1 MRSGFIFS
9 TCLESWKISS
19 PGKLPLFFGPIVWYY
34 GEKKRE
40 RMFAMLHLLLG
51 RDWTANRDEIL
62 NRVSSDVKCRRGN
75 RILMVPE
82 LISHETERRL
92 CTAAGDTASRYAE
105 VLSFTRLAN
114 RVTESLS
121 CATME
126 CLDNGGRVVAMA
138 SAARQLSSRLKAY
151 ASVETRPEFLTGLI
165 EGVDEFKRC
174 CITSQDLSRAALETE
189 GTLAQKLEEL
199 SLLMEGYDAL
209 CSHGKRDPRDQMTW
223 LLELMEEGSFAAA
236 HVFYI
241 DGFPDFT
248 RQHLAILEH
257 LIKESPEVTVSLNC
271 DRAESPLLAFE
282 KAGQTASELI
292 RCAKHAGIEYKVE
305 FIEERHTPVFS
316 VCGKLFQGSFDS
328 GFAKDVLRTFRAQT
342 PYQECMAAAHEV
354 MALVRSGCRYRDIT
368 LVFTDPSVYMPLISL
383 VFNRFHI
390 PVYQSGTEDIL
401 QKNVMITVLN
411 ALDAALNGFDRR
423 EVLRY
428 LRSGLSPLDTDT
440 CDLVENYAITWGI
453 RGSAWLKPWENHP
466 EGLSAPWNDFSRNRL
481 EFLNRARERAMEP
494 LERLSR
500 GFREAKNVK
509 AQVRALYIFLEEIHL
524 ATRLLVMAQDLD
536 EAGDNR
542 SAQILNQLWEI
553 LLSALEQ
560 MHDVLG
566 DTHWEA
572 EHFTRLLRLL
582 LSQYDVGT
590 IPPVLDAV
598 QTGPVSAMRC
608 HQQKHL
614 ILLGAQEGNLPG
626 YSGSTGLLTD
636 QERVM
641 LRQLGVPLT
650 GGAMEGIQAEFAEIY
665 GVFCGATESVRVYC
679 SGEQPSF
686 VFRRLCDMAGGMETV
701 GEGLSF
707 AQADGAEAAAYLA
720 RWEEPDAACRLG
732 LTESY
737 MDIACRR
744 DYSLGKVQKEH
755 IQSLYGE
762 TLNLSASQ
770 IDRVAECRLSY
781 FLKYG
786 LRAQERKEAT
796 VDPAEFGTYVHA
808 VLEDTCREIRDR
820 GGFHT
825 VSLEETLEIAH
836 RYSDAYA
843 AEHFSQLQS
852 ERMVYLFRRNIQEL
866 DMVVGELWQELSI
879 SDFAP
884 LDFEVGFGSEEG
896 LAPIAIPNHAMN
908 ALLRGFIDRVDSW
921 QSGGSRY
928 YRVVDYKTG
937 KKDFDYCD
945 VYNGVGL
952 QMLLYMF
959 ALKHSGAAVV
969 GDKAVAAGVQYFP
982 ARAPYM
988 TSDGKLSPEEAEKAR
1003 MTQWKRKG
1011 LLLQDEGVLQA
1022 MEPGEQY
1029 RRLCCTVKKDGTL
1042 SGDLADRE
1050 QLKMLET
1057 YVFRVVGKMVEDIA
1071 SGNVEPN
1078 PYTRGSSHDACAW
1091 CPYASICHK
1100 ETVEGRR
1107 NYKTMTAQRFWEE
1120 IGKEEHHGG

>member
-1 MRSGFIFS
+1 
-9 TCLESWKISS
+9 
-19 PGKLPLFFGPIVWYY
+19 
-34 GEKKRE
+34 
-40 RMFAMLHLLLG
+40 MLHLLLG

-62 NRVSSDVKCRRGN
+62 RRVAADVKSRRDN

-92 CTAAGDTASRYAE
+92 CAVAGDTASRYAE

-114 RVTESLS
+114 RVTEDIG
-121 CATME
+121 CANME

-151 ASVETRPEFLTGLI
+151 ASVETRPEFLSGLI
-165 EGVDEFKRC
+165 ESVDEFKRC
-174 CITSQDLSRAALETE
+174 CITAQDLSRAVLETE

-209 CSHGKRDPRDQMTW
+209 CTHGKRDPRDQMTW
-223 LLELMEEGSFAAA
+223 LLERMEEGSFAGE
-236 HVFYI
+236 HTFYI

-248 RQHLAILEH
+248 RQHMAILEH
-257 LIKESPEVTVSLNC
+257 LIKESPDVTVSLNC

-282 KAGQTASELI
+282 KAGETASQLI
-292 RCAKHAGIEYKVE
+292 RCARQTGVEVQIEIIKE
-305 FIEERHTPVFS
+305 NTTALTG
-316 VCGKLFQGSFDS
+316 VCGHLFQGGFEP
-328 GFAKDVLRTFRAQT
+328 GFAREVLHTFRAQT

-354 MALVRSGCRYRDIT
+354 MTLVRSGCRYRDIT
-368 LVFTDPSVYMPLISL
+368 LVFTDPSVYIPLISL
-383 VFNRFHI
+383 VFHRFHI

-401 QKNVMITVLN
+401 QKNVILTVLN

-453 RGSAWLKPWENHP
+453 RGQAWLKPWENHP
-466 EGLSAPWNDFSRNRL
+466 EGLSASWNDSSREL
-481 EFLNRARERAMEP
+481 LDELNGARQRVIYP
-494 LERLSR
+494 LEKLSR
-500 GFREAKNVK
+500 GFREAKNVRQ
-509 AQVRALYIFLEEIHL
+509 QVLALYAFLEDIRLGE
-524 ATRLLVMAQDLD
+524 RLLFMARELD
-536 EAGDNR
+536 DSGDNR

-560 MHDVLG
+560 MYDVLG

-626 YSGSTGLLTD
+626 YSGSTGILTD
-636 QERVM
+636 QERVT

-665 GVFCGATESVRVYC
+665 GVFCGATESIRVFC

-686 VFRRLCDMAGGMETV
+686 VFRRLCDMAGGVEIA
-701 GEGLSF
+701 EENLSF
-707 AQADGAEAAAYLA
+707 AQADGAEAAAYLVAWEAIDTASRLELRDAYREAA
-720 RWEEPDAACRLG
+720 RK
-732 LTESY
+732 
-737 MDIACRR
+737 R
-744 DYSLGKVQKEH
+744 DYTLGKVEREH
-755 IQSLYGE
+755 IRSLYGE

-825 VSLEETLEIAH
+825 ISQEETLAIAH

-866 DMVVGELWQELSI
+866 DMVVEELWQELSI

-884 LDFEVGFGSEEG
+884 LDFEVGFGSEDG
-896 LAPIAIPNHAMN
+896 LAPIAIPNAAMN

-945 VYNGVGL
+945 VFNGVGL

-959 ALKHSGAAVV
+959 ALKHSGADVV
-969 GDKAVAAGVQYFP
+969 GEKAVAAGVQYFP

-1003 MTQWKRKG
+1003 MSQWKRKG
-1011 LLLQDEGVLQA
+1011 LLLQDEAVLHA
-1022 MEPGEQY
+1022 MEPGDQFN
-1029 RRLCCTVKKDGTL
+1029 RLCCTVKKDGTL

-1050 QLKMLET
+1050 QLKKLEA
-1057 YVFRVVGKMVEDIA
+1057 YVFWIVGKLVEDIA

-1091 CPYASICHK
+1091 CPYGAICHK
-1100 ETVEGRR
+1100 DEVEGRR
-1107 NYKTMTAQRFWEE
+1107 NYKTMTTQRFWEE